1 MITIPVRVCG
11 DYWIN
16 PQEVQALLDS
26 AGGKDSV
33 ALDLQ
38 FEGPSLTALGIIDC
52 VAAYCCKYQVAA
64 TQIYIKH
71 WPNKAETVEY
81 NLIDANLISHF
92 FACSKS
98 YWATPPASTRQY
110 TLGFFIGRRAIPRA
124 VIMHYLYCAYGD
136 SVLLSC
142 LQNKDDQPWLKGN
155 QSHNLEQIDMWL
167 TREQQPEFTA
177 WWATD
182 PIASLDNHTIGDQY
196 TPEPTTNQDLL
207 AHYAKFDIELV
218 AESYTRGASFFP
230 TEKTVRPLMAAKPML
245 VYGPPGYLERLQLLG
260 FETYNSVW
268 DESYDCLEGPDRWA
282 AMKQLIDNIMCMSSI
297 ERSHMIDAAD
307 KIAQR
312 NRQHLANIIK
322 LS

>member
-1 MITIPVRVCG
+1 MLTIPVRVCG
-11 DYWIN
+11 DYWLN

-71 WPNKAETVEY
+71 WPNNAETVQY

-92 FACSKS
+92 FARSKS
-98 YWATPPASTRQY
+98 YWTTPPAPTRQY

-124 VIMHYLYCAYGD
+124 VIMHYLYCAYGN

-196 TPEPTTNQDLL
+196 TPEPTTNQDLV

-245 VYGPPGYLERLQLLG
+245 VYGPQRYLERLQLLG
-260 FETYNSVW
+260 FETYNTVW
-268 DESYDCLEGPDRWA
+268 DESYDCLEGPERWA
-282 AMKQLIDNIMCMSSI
+282 AMKQLIDNIMCMSWI
-297 ERSHMIDAAD
+297 DRSHMIDAAD

-312 NRQHLANIIK
+312 NRQHLTNIIK